1 MHFYT
6 LLQKPCGEHMGE
18 QAETWNSHVK
28 TLVATARPASHLTFV
43 PAMSP
48 RTSKF
53 TTWPLKPAY
62 AYVVAMKRVRA
73 VQTSDIGTYSTLLS
87 PDTDT
92 KVPMHMSKPRERKL
106 M

>member
-1 MHFYT
+1 
-6 LLQKPCGEHMGE
+6 MGE